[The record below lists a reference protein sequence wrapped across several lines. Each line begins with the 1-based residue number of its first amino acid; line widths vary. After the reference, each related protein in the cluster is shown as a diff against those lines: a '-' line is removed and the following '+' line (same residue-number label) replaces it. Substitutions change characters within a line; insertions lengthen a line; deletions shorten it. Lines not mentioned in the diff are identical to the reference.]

1 MFRHRRP
8 QGIHAHLRRLHD
20 GHGGHHGR
28 FLRHYKYFRYL
39 RPAFILFNLLIIYLL
54 FSWVGIK
61 EVAIFFAVA
70 IGLKELMQL
79 LFLLRLE
86 KRILLPME
94 KLRQGLD
101 EVARGNYSITLE
113 YDKPNDLEL
122 LIAAFNTM
130 TEKLSNSEKR
140 QAEYEANRKALVA
153 NISHDLKTP
162 ITAIQGYI
170 EALVEG
176 TVAAGE
182 GQRKYL
188 QTIHKNTVYVNKLI
202 DDLFLFAKLD
212 MQKLDLHFERV
223 HIGQFMQDLMEEYKF
238 ELAEQNVR
246 LLYHPHLAADYWLQV
261 DGKRIRQALSN
272 LINNAVVHSPGQDLL
287 ITVRLY
293 QQAGSICLDIADNG
307 PGIPAD
313 KLPFIFDRFYQIDA
327 ERPKNCAST
336 GLGLAIARELVEA
349 HQGTLAVSSGRQHGS
364 CFTVRLPLPQAQE
377 EEDQA

>member
-20 GHGGHHGR
+20 GHGHHGR

-39 RPAFILFNLLIIYLL
+39 RPAFIVFNLFIIYLL

-61 EVAIFFAVA
+61 EVAIFFTVV
-70 IGLKELMQL
+70 IGLKELIQL
-79 LFLLRLE
+79 LFLMRLE

-94 KLRQGLD
+94 KLKLGLD
-101 EVARGNYSITLE
+101 EVAQGNYSIKLE

-122 LIAAFNTM
+122 LITAFNTM
-130 TEKLSNSEKR
+130 TGKLYEGEKL

-176 TVAAGE
+176 TVTAGDA
-182 GQRKYL
+182 QHKYL
-188 QTIHKNTVYVNKLI
+188 KTIQQNTVYVNKLI

-223 HIGQFMQDLMEEYKF
+223 HIGQFMQDLMEEYRF
-238 ELAEQNVR
+238 ELAEQKVGFQYSTC
-246 LLYHPHLAADYWLQV
+246 LETDYWLHL
-261 DGKRIRQALSN
+261 DGKRIRQAVSN
-272 LINNAVVHSPGQDLL
+272 LINNAVIHGPDQALA
-287 ITVRLY
+287 ITTRLY
-293 QQAGSICLDIADNG
+293 QQADSICLDIRDNG
-307 PGIPAD
+307 PGIPED
-313 KLPFIFDRFYQIDA
+313 KLPFIFDRFYQINA
-327 ERPKNCAST
+327 ERPKNYANT

-349 HQGTLAVSSGRQHGS
+349 HQGSIIVSSCRQEGT
-364 CFTVRLPLPQAQE
+364 CFTIRLPLLQGQE
-377 EEDQA
+377 EEKHP

>member
-8 QGIHAHLRRLHD
+8 QGIHAHLRRHD
-20 GHGGHHGR
+20 GHDHHGR

-39 RPAFILFNLLIIYLL
+39 RPAFIVFNLLILYLL

-61 EVAIFFAVA
+61 EVAIFFIVI
-70 IGLKELMQL
+70 IGLKELIQL

-86 KRILLPME
+86 KRIFMPME

-101 EVARGNYSITLE
+101 EVAQGNYSIKLE

-130 TEKLSNSEKR
+130 TEKLYESEKL

-170 EALVEG
+170 EALLEG
-176 TVAAGE
+176 TVTAGE
-182 GQRKYL
+182 VQSKYL
-188 QTIHKNTVYVNKLI
+188 KTIHQNTVYVNKLI

-212 MQKLDLHFERV
+212 MQKLDLHFDRV
-223 HIGQFMQDLMEEYKF
+223 HIGQFMQDLMEEYRF
-238 ELAEQNVR
+238 ELAEQTVR
-246 LLYHPHLAADYWLQV
+246 FQYTPYLERDFWMYV

-272 LINNAVVHSPGQDLL
+272 LINNAVIHGPDQDLS
-287 ITVRLY
+287 IAVRLY
-293 QQAGSICLDIADNG
+293 HQADSICLDIQDNG
-307 PGIPAD
+307 PGIPED
-313 KLPFIFDRFYQIDA
+313 KLPFIFDRFYQIDT
-327 ERPKNCAST
+327 ERPKSYAST

-349 HQGTLAVSSGRQHGS
+349 HQGSITVASRRREGT
-364 CFTVRLPLPQAQE
+364 CFTIRLPLLQEQE
-377 EEDQA
+377 EEAVR